1 MHATCISNDCSLASS
16 CHLYAHIQSSRL
28 VQMAAA
34 DQGKTAARRF
44 GWLYVARWAVASVV
58 TMLAVAVIVRAV
70 VVMLR
75 PEKLQLKLSGGRVA
89 VDSIPSMPPPGNEVA
104 LNFVLRA
111 NNPSGRA
118 FVEYTNV
125 TVRLTDVSSASAAAP
140 AMIAEFPLPQS
151 IPVLQQTAHEAIVRV
166 GMTPGEDV
174 PMRYVQAL
182 FEGRSIDGV
191 EMMLRG
197 DFHSHVEMASGDY
210 VTTSDPA
217 TYYCWPVTIAVGGSS
232 SSSSPDY
239 TNVVVTDAP
248 CLDKSEAPAI
258 V

>member
-1 MHATCISNDCSLASS
+1 M
-16 CHLYAHIQSSRL
+16 
-28 VQMAAA
+28 QMAAT
-34 DQGKTAARRF
+34 DQSKTATRRF

-58 TMLAVAVIVRAV
+58 TVLAVAVIVRAV

-75 PEKLQLKLSGGRVA
+75 PEKLQLKLSGARVA
-89 VDSIPSMPPPGNEVA
+89 VDWIPSMPPPRNEVM

-118 FVEYTNV
+118 SVEYTNI
-125 TVRLTDVSSASAAAP
+125 TVRLTDVTSASSP
-140 AMIAEFPLPQS
+140 SPTKIAEFDLPES
-151 IPVLQQTAHEAIVRV
+151 IPVLQRTAHEAMVRV

-174 PMRYVQAL
+174 PMRYVRAL
-182 FEGRSIDGV
+182 FEGRSVDGV

-197 DFHSHVEMASGDY
+197 VFHSHVAMASGDY
-210 VTTSDPA
+210 VTTSDLA
-217 TYYCWPVTIAVGGSS
+217 TYYCWPVTIAVGGPSSS

-239 TNVVVTDAP
+239 TSVVVTDAP